1 MRLLY
6 EAFWKPQVISN
17 FLKHIHNGNDLW
29 MLHTGD
35 QLFEF
40 WRSKIV
46 KTKPKQSKLMQ
57 SVNEQFHK
65 NPEKRR
71 KHHVSHVQI
80 LCWGRGFISV
90 ATTPLTPPKKPAP
103 QRCLYGQGCCQSN
116 LTVHEKVRQRGWKSW
131 QTGPGSR
138 RSHLPAH
145 LSPASALGRRLV
157 LGLWGPSHV
166 MWLGLLGGSDG
177 EESACNT
184 EDLSLIPGSGRSPGE
199 GNCNHSRILVWK
211 TPWTEEPG
219 ELQSMGPKSQTWLS
233 N

>member
-1 MRLLY
+1 MRPSESCRWYQTFKTHTQWEWSLNAAQRRPAL
-6 EAFWKPQVISN
+6 WV
-17 FLKHIHNGNDLW
+17 LKVKNC
-29 MLHTGD
+29 
-35 QLFEF
+35 
-40 WRSKIV
+40 K

-57 SVNEQFHK
+57 SVHEQFHK

-80 LCWGRGFISV
+80 LSWGTGFISV
-90 ATTPLTPPKKPAP
+90 ATTPLTPPKKVHPSVAYMAKPAA
-103 QRCLYGQGCCQSN
+103 
-116 LTVHEKVRQRGWKSW
+116 TVHEKVQQRGWTSW
-131 QTGPGSR
+131 QTGPGCR

-166 MWLGLLGGSDG
+166 MWLGLLGGADS

-184 EDLSLIPGSGRSPGE
+184 EDLSLIPGSGRCPGE

-211 TPWTEEPG
+211 IPWTEEPG
-219 ELQSMGPKSQTWLS
+219 ELQSTGPKSQTWLS